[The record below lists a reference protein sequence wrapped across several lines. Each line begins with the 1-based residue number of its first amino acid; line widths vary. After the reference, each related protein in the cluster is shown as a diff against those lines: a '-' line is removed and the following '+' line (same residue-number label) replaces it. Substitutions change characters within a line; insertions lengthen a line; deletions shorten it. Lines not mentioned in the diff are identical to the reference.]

1 MKPQEKQSAI
11 GFSLRKI
18 SLDQF
23 AVLADSCGAEQ
34 EIGFSVTLGYGV
46 NFERKMFRVTV
57 KVVFNQ
63 EQASLFLIEASSEF
77 LIEPG
82 AWESFVDPARGG
94 IVFPRGFIAHLAALA
109 VGSVRGMLHVKTQ
122 STPFN
127 HLPLPTVNVAE
138 MVEEDI
144 SFDFP
149 AEGEGIVSA

>member
-1 MKPQEKQSAI
+1 MKPQEKQKAI

-23 AVLADSCGAEQ
+23 AILADSCSAEQ
-34 EIGFSVTLGYGV
+34 EIGFSVTLAYGV
-46 NFERKMFRVTV
+46 NFERKMIRITV

-63 EQASLFLIEASSEF
+63 YKTSLFLIEGSSEF
-77 LIEPG
+77 VIEPD
-82 AWESFVDPARGG
+82 AWDSFVDLAREA

-109 VGSVRGMLHVKTQ
+109 VGSVRGMLHVKTE

-127 HLPLPTVNVAE
+127 HLLLPTVNVAE

-144 SFDFP
+144 SFDLP
-149 AEGEGIVSA
+149 KEGE